1 MISFSMAEKIKEAN
15 SSGGHE
21 AAGEMA
27 MRYLRSQESAN
38 IHELLIAAEME
49 LSNLAQ
55 GRRWSGRDKVMR
67 IVHGLQSVYG
77 MTCVGANSCSEKSS

>member
-1 MISFSMAEKIKEAN
+1 MISFSMAEQIKEAYHK
-15 SSGGHE
+15 SGYA
-21 AAGEMA
+21 AAGEHA

-49 LSNLAQ
+49 LSALAN
-55 GRRWSGRDKVMR
+55 GRRRSGKDEVMR

-77 MTCVGANSCSEKSS
+77 VTCVGANSCSEKKS